1 MTKAVLINNN
11 SLYIEDYKA
20 IDYFDSNKITIIL
33 KDKSISI
40 TGNNLIIEAFNKFNL
55 KISGEINNIEYIHI

>member
-1 MTKAVLINNN
+1 MTKAVLIDNN

>member
-11 SLYIEDYKA
+11 SLYIEEYKA